1 MVQAKARLLS
11 KKESYQANYPDI
23 KNAKFSQKW
32 VDGFMSR
39 HKLVNRRKTTVA
51 Q

>member
-32 VDGFMSR
+32 VDGFMSC